1 MRKVIK
7 WDYAGKN
14 YRTKHYSAAQAVEI
28 LFADGNTPP
37 EEALSLTEIQLKDG
51 SWAALDTTQAINSL
65 LVDEHNI
72 TSPRGLLGIAL
83 AKVSRINFDFLKD
96 WKGVDMPRRFS
107 SNVDSVQSDNIS
119 PLLGQLVSSGTAT
132 LKELEEYYSLQDVF
146 VMLDAL
152 TVKAVND
159 CLAHE
164 EAEEAARAAR

>member
-28 LFADGNTPP
+28 LFADGDTPP
-37 EEALSLTEIQLKDG
+37 EEALGLTEIQLSNG
-51 SWAALDTTQAINSL
+51 SWAALDTADAINSL
-65 LVDEHNI
+65 LVDEHQI
-72 TSPRGLLGIAL
+72 TSPRSLLNIAL
-83 AKVSRINFDFLKD
+83 SKVSRINFGFLND
-96 WKGVDMPRRFS
+96 WQSVNMPRRFA
-107 SNVDSVQSDNIS
+107 SNVDSIQSDNIS

-152 TVKAVND
+152 TVKAVNEA
-159 CLAHE
+159 LTHE
-164 EAEEAARAAR
+164 EAEQAARAAR